1 MAKSTLVCLLSVLCL
16 GCSPAPAPAQ
26 SPTVDPAPV
35 ESSRPAGPHA
45 VGVAVGPTLEAG
57 VASRVYY
64 PAAASGGQR
73 QAERFSDEHRTGLE
87 RRFGTGVAEALA
99 RAVTAGRWNA
109 PRAEGRYPLVVF
121 QPGAAMAATDYR
133 LLLEDLASRGYV
145 VLALH
150 PDGSPRAAG
159 ERYGQAAQELAQAVA
174 VARAGHPA
182 LVDAD
187 PTRVALVGHS
197 LGGAAAVMALGGVP
211 GALAVNLDGDF
222 SGVTAIPPGAPVLYI
237 LGQTDGESDGSRAR
251 RAGAW
256 RDASEGAAEAV
267 PLQVVSLRHFDF
279 SDAALLRDSIP
290 EERRRNRF
298 GALDGPA
305 AHALTADLVAGFL
318 DGRLKHDAAAWPA
331 ALSRHPEATPPST
344 W

>member
-1 MAKSTLVCLLSVLCL
+1 MVRSPLVCLLGVLCL
-16 GCSPAPAPAQ
+16 GCAPAPVQ
-26 SPTVDPAPV
+26 SPTVDLAPV

-45 VGVAVGPTLEAG
+45 VGATAGPTLEAG

-64 PAAASGGQR
+64 PAAATGGR
-73 QAERFSDEHRTGLE
+73 RRPEDFSEEHRTGLE
-87 RRFGTGVAEALA
+87 RRFGAGVAEALGRALTAA
-99 RAVTAGRWNA
+99 RWDA

-121 QPGAAMAATDYR
+121 QPGAAMGSTDYR

-150 PDGSPRAAG
+150 PDGSPRASG
-159 ERYGQAAQELAQAVA
+159 ERYAQAAQELTQAVA
-174 VARAGHPA
+174 AARAGHPA

-187 PTRVALVGHS
+187 TTRVALIGHS
-197 LGGAAAVMALGGVP
+197 LGGAAAVMALSSVP

-222 SGVTAIPPGAPVLYI
+222 SGATAIPPGAPVLYI

-251 RAGAW
+251 RSGVW
-256 RDASEGAAEAV
+256 RDVSNGASDAV
-267 PLQVVSLRHFDF
+267 PLQVVKLRHFDF
-279 SDAALLRDSIP
+279 SDAALLRHAIP

-298 GALDGPA
+298 GTLDGPA
-305 AHALTADLVAGFL
+305 AHALTTDLVAGFL